1 MDKEQEKIIAEL
13 KEAVAKQCC
22 DRKKC
27 KGCGG
32 KTPLEKRWNIEEKDK
47 PSQA

>member
-1 MDKEQEKIIAEL
+1 MDKEQEKIIEEL
-13 KEAVAKQCC
+13 KEAVAKQSC
-22 DRKKC
+22 DGKKC
-27 KGCGG
+27 SSCG